1 MEDGA
6 ETFLQGYQKK
16 IKEKENHLPKNS
28 KRSTIFFVI
37 DKIVNYYL
45 PGRRAKFWSKYDVLN
60 SN

>member
-45 PGRRAKFWSKYDVLN
+45 PGRRAKF
-60 SN
+60 